1 MRICTYTMHRMDMIY
16 VNVYSFD
23 MRYIY
28 GRNTLMY
35 VRMFVLVG
43 TRTKN
48 LYVCAYVTYTFSVK
62 QIITN
67 L

>member
-1 MRICTYTMHRMDMIY
+1 MIY